1 MLNYQITLSNIT
13 KAYKNL
19 INTMINLSDQ
29 MKSISEIWKS
39 LGKMSEEYN
48 DNQNT
53 IDSFYALNKLMNDW
67 SDIEKKT
74 ASILNIQIREHFRYI
89 KNEFNSLEQLVYK
102 VEKNKN
108 TFVKN
113 YDYLIY
119 KKNNLF
125 QTQNISNW
133 GLENNSIDNVALLKN
148 KDLL

>member
-1 MLNYQITLSNIT
+1 
-13 KAYKNL
+13 
-19 INTMINLSDQ
+19 MINVSEQ

-119 KKNNLF
+119 KKKKF
-125 QTQNISNW
+125 ISK
-133 GLENNSIDNVALLKN
+133 SKYF
-148 KDLL
+148 

>member
-1 MLNYQITLSNIT
+1 
-13 KAYKNL
+13 
-19 INTMINLSDQ
+19 MINVSDQ

-67 SDIEKKT
+67 SDIEKKS

-113 YDYLIY
+113 YDYLMY
-119 KKNNLF
+119 KKNYLF
-125 QTQNISNW
+125 QSQNIANW
-133 GLENNSIDNVALLKN
+133 GLENNSIDNVALLKI
-148 KDLL
+148 KIYYDDKLKKMCSETKM